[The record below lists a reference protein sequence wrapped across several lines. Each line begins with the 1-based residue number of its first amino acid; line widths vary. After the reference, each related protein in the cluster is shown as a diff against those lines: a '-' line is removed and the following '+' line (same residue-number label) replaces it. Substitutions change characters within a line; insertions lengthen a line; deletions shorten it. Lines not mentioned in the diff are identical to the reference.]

1 MEKSRLDKKYQ
12 TTVPREVRDELGLG
26 PGDVLLWEVV
36 SGAARVRPATR
47 AFLARRGSIQAGP
60 GSTVEDVRRARRQ
73 RGRDFSSKVV
83 KGAAAGEEVGTENA
97 GRPPARLASDES
109 RSAHRRPGSWKGQVW
124 VAEGFDA
131 PLPPE
136 MAAGLGID
144 DENGGEE

>member
-1 MEKSRLDKKYQ
+1 MAKSRLSKKYQ

-47 AFLARRGSIQAGP
+47 AFLMRRGSIEVGP

-73 RGRDFSSKVV
+73 RGRDASQVV
-83 KGAAAGEEVGTENA
+83 RDAAAGEEVGSANA
-97 GRPPARLASDES
+97 ERLL
-109 RSAHRRPGSWKGQVW
+109 AHLEPSEAQSVPRRPGAWKGQVW
-124 VAEGFDA
+124 VGEDFDA

-136 MAAGLGID
+136 MAAGFGM
-144 DENGGEE
+144 DEE